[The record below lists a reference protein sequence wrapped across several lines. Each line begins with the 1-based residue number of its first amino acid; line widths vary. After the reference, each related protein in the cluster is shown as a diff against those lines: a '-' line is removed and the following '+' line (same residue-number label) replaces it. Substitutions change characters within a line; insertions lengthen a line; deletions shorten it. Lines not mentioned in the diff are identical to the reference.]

1 MGPTER
7 AIPAAGTTA
16 LDTAAAGGFDA
27 GRLDSLVVGCNEEE
41 ADELVAAEIVRVA
54 PRAVA
59 IAGLTATFREEGEAG

>member
-1 MGPTER
+1 MGPTDR

-16 LDTAAAGGFDA
+16 LGTAGAGGFDA

-41 ADELVAAEIVRVA
+41 ADGLAAEILRVA

-59 IAGLTATFREEGEAG
+59 IAGSTATFREEGEAG